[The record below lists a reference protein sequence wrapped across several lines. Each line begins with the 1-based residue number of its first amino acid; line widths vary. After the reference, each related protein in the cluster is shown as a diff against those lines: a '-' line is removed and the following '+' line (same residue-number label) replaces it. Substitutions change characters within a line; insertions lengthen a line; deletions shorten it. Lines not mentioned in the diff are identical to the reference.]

1 MTEGLVSK
9 RREIQKNRRERKKN
23 SRIREIHIVRIMQVI
38 DIHNESVVVRH
49 MLEEK
54 KKKRNLPVFS
64 LRESMHILNNVK
76 NVKLAKEKDFF
87 F

>member
-1 MTEGLVSK
+1 
-9 RREIQKNRRERKKN
+9 
-23 SRIREIHIVRIMQVI
+23 MQVI